1 MTHTTTSPH
10 APAVSRR
17 ARRILRA
24 ALAGA
29 MCAAVAVI
37 AASGAPA
44 AFASPA
50 PASASASAATATATA
65 ATTADTTVFPPWQH
79 GRNNDALHRG
89 LEFTVPQVDVL
100 ADFHGD
106 LSAPKLVLFV
116 GGNYFF
122 AMAPLVAQF
131 EQDHPEFRGKIF
143 WETIPPG
150 LLVTQIKAGGT
161 ITVGNMTW
169 TVKPDAY
176 FAGLSKVDEL
186 IADGTLTSPA
196 VPYVTNQLTIMVRAG
211 NPARIASLNDLAK
224 PGLRLAMPN
233 PEFEGV
239 ARQIRASL
247 VKAGGDGLARA
258 VYDDKV
264 RAGTTELTRI
274 HHRETALFLMQGR
287 ADAGVLWRSEAMFH
301 EQAGH
306 PLGHVDIPAAQNS
319 TEIYAGALVKDAPHP
334 EAARQWLAFLRSPDA
349 FRIFRR
355 YGFGRYDADAGA
367 DTNTQA
373 EQTHP

>member
-1 MTHTTTSPH
+1 MTHTMTSPL
-10 APAVSRR
+10 APVTSSR
-17 ARRILRA
+17 ARRVLRA
-24 ALAGA
+24 ALASA
-29 MCAAVAVI
+29 LCAAVTAV
-37 AASGAPA
+37 AAAGAPA
-44 AFASPA
+44 AFATP
-50 PASASASAATATATA
+50 TATDTA
-65 ATTADTTVFPPWQH
+65 VFPPWQH

-131 EQDHPEFRGKIF
+131 EQDHPEFRGRIF

-176 FAGLSKVDEL
+176 FAGLSKVNEL
-186 IADGTLTSPA
+186 IANGTLAGPA

-306 PLGHVDIPAAQNS
+306 PLGHVDIPAAQNA

-334 EAARQWLAFLRSPDA
+334 DAARQWLAFLRSPDA
-349 FRIFRR
+349 YRIFQR
-355 YGFGRYDADAGA
+355 YGFGRYDAEAGA

-373 EQTHP
+373 EHTHP